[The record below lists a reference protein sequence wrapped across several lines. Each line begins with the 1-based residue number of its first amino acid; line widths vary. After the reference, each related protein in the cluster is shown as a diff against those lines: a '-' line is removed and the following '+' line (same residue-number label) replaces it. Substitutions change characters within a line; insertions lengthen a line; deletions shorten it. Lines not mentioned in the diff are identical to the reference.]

1 MSGRREGWGIEQGEK
16 WGISFEIYRIWDYNG
31 TFMWATEP
39 SLELS
44 LPGDLTLA
52 IEMIPVTVSGN
63 GVPVVSIEEKSRGLI
78 TYHRRH

>member
-1 MSGRREGWGIEQGEK
+1 
-16 WGISFEIYRIWDYNG
+16 
-31 TFMWATEP
+31 MWATEP

-63 GVPVVSIEEKSRGLI
+63 GVPVVSIEEKRRGLI
-78 TYHRRH
+78 PYHRRH